1 LLRGIEVHNGKPI
14 FYSLGNFIFH
24 YEYVSMLP
32 GENFSRH
39 SDRLPSDFFRR
50 LHKDGT
56 EGFPRDRR
64 YWQSIVPVCTF
75 ENGSLAEME
84 LHPLDLGVGSRP
96 PRRGTPEL
104 ASAELH
110 QEISV
115 QIARLSEPFG
125 TRLRL
130 DTHGTHVELD

>member
-1 LLRGIEVHNGKPI
+1 LLRGIEVHDGRPI

-24 YEYVSMLP
+24 YEYVTMLP
-32 GENFSRH
+32 GENFARQ

-56 EGFPRDRR
+56 EGFPQDPR

-75 ENGSLAEME
+75 ENGSLAKLE
-84 LHPLDLGVGSRP
+84 LHPLDLGVGSTL

-104 ASAELH
+104 ASDELRH
-110 QEISV
+110 DVSV
-115 QIARLSEPFG
+115 QVARLSESFG
-125 TRLRL
+125 TRLRV
-130 DTHGTHVELD
+130 DADATHVELG